1 MTDDIGSPFPGPAQG
16 DRLPELA
23 GLFDL
28 QGKTACV
35 TGGYGGL
42 GEAIAWGLA
51 QRGARVAVSGRSA
64 DKAKALADALGAAGH
79 AAFGVAMD
87 ARDVAGIRAS
97 VDAVA
102 AHFGHV
108 DILVNCVGMQREE
121 PLLEVSEEA
130 FDEVLAVNLKAAM
143 FQAQAVARHQV
154 RAAGQG
160 RRGAKQVHLLSVRS
174 QLGLRARG
182 YSAYCSSKGGLVML
196 IKQHALE
203 LAPHGITV
211 NGVAPTVV
219 RTEMARHWLENPA
232 TRAQIT
238 ERIPL
243 GRVAE
248 PGDVVGPALFFCSPA
263 SDFVTG
269 QVLYVDGGV
278 TASQ

>member
-1 MTDDIGSPFPGPAQG
+1 MDEITPRIDFEK
-16 DRLPELA
+16 ELA

-28 QGKTACV
+28 HGKTACV
-35 TGGYGGL
+35 SGGYGGL

-51 QRGARVAVSGRSA
+51 QRGARVAVSGRDA
-64 DKAKALADALGAAGH
+64 QKAVALARSLNAAGH
-79 AAFGVAMD
+79 DAIGLGVD
-87 ARDVAGIRAS
+87 AHDVADIRRS
-97 VDAVA
+97 VDEVA
-102 AHFGHV
+102 QRLGGI
-108 DILVNCVGMQREE
+108 DILMNCVGMQREE
-121 PLLEVSEEA
+121 TLLEVTEA
-130 FDEVLAVNLKAAM
+130 AYDEVVAVNLKAAM
-143 FQAQAVARHQV
+143 FQAQAVARHQIQ
-154 RAAGQG
+154 AAAQG

-174 QLGLRARG
+174 QLGLRGRG

-196 IKQHALE
+196 IKQHAME

-243 GRVAE
+243 GRVAD
-248 PGDVVGPALFFCSPA
+248 PRDVVGAALFLCAPA
-263 SDFVTG
+263 SDFITG
-269 QVLYVDGGV
+269 QVVNVDGGI

>member
-1 MTDDIGSPFPGPAQG
+1 MEDITPRIDFEK
-16 DRLPELA
+16 ELA

-28 QGKTACV
+28 HGKTACV
-35 TGGYGGL
+35 SGGYGGL

-51 QRGARVAVSGRSA
+51 QRGARVAVSGRDA
-64 DKAKALADALGAAGH
+64 QKAVALARSLNAAGH
-79 AAFGVAMD
+79 DAIGLGVD
-87 ARDVAGIRAS
+87 AHDVADIRRSADEVAQRLGGI
-97 VDAVA
+97 
-102 AHFGHV
+102 
-108 DILVNCVGMQREE
+108 DILMNCVGMQREE
-121 PLLEVSEEA
+121 TLLEVTEA
-130 FDEVLAVNLKAAM
+130 AYDEVVAVNLKAAM
-143 FQAQAVARHQV
+143 FQAQAVARHQIQ
-154 RAAGQG
+154 AAAQG

-174 QLGLRARG
+174 QLGLRGRG

-196 IKQHALE
+196 IKQHAME

-243 GRVAE
+243 GRVAD
-248 PGDVVGPALFFCSPA
+248 PRDVVGAALFLCAPA
-263 SDFVTG
+263 SDFITG
-269 QVLYVDGGV
+269 QVVYVDGGI